1 MFVLLSGCATLL
13 PEGERIENLDLPIH
27 EIQKA
32 VEINLPTGRRQVSSN
47 GREYLSDFFIVTNGK
62 IQPAGNSSDRF
73 YAHIYIL
80 GDRRPY
86 VLQISVIRER
96 KMGGETYNAKYE
108 KYAYDQ
114 RIAKVIAKRIQA
126 TLSKRRDDRN
136 IIDDFRVF

>member
-1 MFVLLSGCATLL
+1 MM

-27 EIQKA
+27 ELQKA

-47 GREYLSDFFIVTNGK
+47 GREYLSDFFIVSKNGK
-62 IQPAGNSSDRF
+62 IQPAGLAADRF
-73 YAHIYIL
+73 YAHVFIL

-86 VLQISVIRER
+86 TLQIAVVRER
-96 KMGGETYNAKYE
+96 KTGGDSYNVKYE
-108 KYAYDQ
+108 KYATDE